1 MNDKKSFAGL
11 RFGEEQ
17 LDFLAHWMRKEMC
30 HGKSS
35 KYVDYCLRIHTNE
48 LLTRVFMDIKRLKSF
63 AEAEVQMAPTRV
75 KYTEAEL
82 LSASKALK

>member
-35 KYVDYCLRIHTNE
+35 KYVNYCLRVHTNE
-48 LLTRVFMDIKRLKSF
+48 LHGYQTSEKFGRGRGADGPHSGQIYRGRIAKC
-63 AEAEVQMAPTRV
+63 Q
-75 KYTEAEL
+75 
-82 LSASKALK
+82 